1 MKRFRINV
9 LVSFLFCFGLLYSQK
24 QNNQWRYG
32 GSGAIDFNTVPPS
45 FVTGAAL
52 NTPEG
57 SASIADKTTGALLFY
72 TDGVT
77 VWNANNQ
84 VMPNGTGLL
93 GGVAPGPNTDSLSST
108 TAAVIVPKPGSA
120 TLFYIVTIDQQSSN
134 NGVRY
139 SVIDMTLNGGLGDVV
154 AGQKN
159 ILLLNTNSEKLEVVP
174 TNDIESYWLLTRDN
188 SGDSFY
194 SFRITGAGIQSI
206 PVISTVGSSQGNG
219 AGHMKIN
226 KQFNKLAIG
235 VTFASRMELF
245 DFDNSTGVVSNPI
258 TWNYNLLSPLIYG
271 IEFSPDGKVLYISDL
286 YTILQYDLTQT
297 TPQAIQNSAYQVA
310 SGNNA
315 SLQLGIDE
323 KIYVNS
329 GSLSAINCP
338 NELGANCGYQTN
350 VIANQT
356 GGGGWG
362 LPKWV
367 YYADDEPISTY
378 NAIIFNENCFPG
390 PVEFFIADTTGIS
403 NITWNFGDP
412 NSGIN
417 NTAVG
422 DTVYH
427 NFSQLGVFNVQAT
440 FTNACGFL
448 DTLSTGVAI
457 LNPCNPP
464 NEQCDVFQYTGAVQ
478 QWTVPPGIDTI
489 RVKMWG
495 AAGGGGPYLTDAG
508 GGGGF
513 TEFELAVTPGESLE
527 ISVGQGGKAALGG
540 TGGAGGWPGG
550 GGGGSGNLPAIISG
564 VSFIIGGGGGGGGAT
579 IIRRL
584 TNNTLIAV
592 AGAGGGSAFGRN
604 GGGGGGLEGQ
614 FTALTNEFN
623 QYGFGGTQSAGGAPA
638 QNTFVPNSVLG
649 TAGSAF
655 LGGVGATDLNP
666 DNQRKGGGGGGSG
679 YYGGGGGSAYDGS
692 GLGVGSSGGGGSG
705 FLLCTNCPNL
715 SGSLLGADPYVETP
729 ANPTDPLLTDYPGT
743 AIGNPGGDGGN
754 GIIQICYSIPACSP
768 TFNPI
773 PAFCAGDAA
782 PVLPSTSLNG
792 IVGTWSPATVSNT
805 TGGTYTFTPNAGQCA
820 IVTPFTITI
829 TVNPLVTP
837 TFNSIP
843 AFCTG
848 DTAPVLPTTSLNGI
862 VGTWSPATVSNTTTG
877 TYTFTPNAVAGQC
890 YSNKIINIT
899 VLQQSVP
906 DFEDLILCEN
916 QVGYVLSN
924 QSPNG
929 IIGTWSPA
937 TINFT
942 TGGNYTFT
950 PNSGQCASTQT
961 ILVTINSSSLT
972 DFQWIVS
979 EPFSDNPTITI
990 IPNSPGNYLYQLD
1003 FGPQQTSNVFQNV
1016 SSGFHTVQV
1025 VDINGCSN
1033 TIKKEDILIIDYPKF
1048 FTPNDDGY
1056 NDTWN
1061 INDLFLQNDS
1071 KIYIYDRYGKLLKQI
1086 FPSQSGWD
1094 GKYNNSEMFSD
1105 DYWFV
1110 VEFEYNNTMKLFKA
1124 HFALKR

>member
-1 MKRFRINV
+1 VKKFRKNL
-9 LVSFLFCFGLLYSQK
+9 LVTFLFCFGLLYSQN
-24 QNNQWRYG
+24 QNNQWRFG
-32 GSGAIDFNTVPPS
+32 GGVAIDFNTVPPS
-45 FVTGAAL
+45 FVTGAAIV
-52 NTPEG
+52 TGEG

-84 VMPNGTGLL
+84 IMPNGTGLL

-139 SVIDMTLNGGLGDVV
+139 SVIDMTLNGGLGDVL

-174 TNDIESYWLLTRDN
+174 TNDNESYWLLTRDN

-194 SFRITGAGIQSI
+194 SFRITSAGIQNT
-206 PVISTVGSSQGNG
+206 PVISTVGSPQGNG

-226 KQFNKLAIG
+226 KQFDKLAIG
-235 VTFASRMELF
+235 VTFGSRMELF

-310 SGNNA
+310 SGNNT

-329 GSLSAINCP
+329 GTLSAINCP

-427 NFSQLGVFNVQAT
+427 NFSQLDVFNVQAT

-540 TGGAGGWPGG
+540 TGGAGGWPG
-550 GGGGSGNLPAIISG
+550 
-564 VSFIIGGGGGGGGAT
+564 
-579 IIRRL
+579 
-584 TNNTLIAV
+584 
-592 AGAGGGSAFGRN
+592 
-604 GGGGGGLEGQ
+604 
-614 FTALTNEFN
+614 
-623 QYGFGGTQSAGGAPA
+623 
-638 QNTFVPNSVLG
+638 
-649 TAGSAF
+649 
-655 LGGVGATDLNP
+655 
-666 DNQRKGGGGGGSG
+666 
-679 YYGGGGGSAYDGS
+679 
-692 GLGVGSSGGGGSG
+692 
-705 FLLCTNCPNL
+705 
-715 SGSLLGADPYVETP
+715 
-729 ANPTDPLLTDYPGT
+729 
-743 AIGNPGGDGGN
+743 
-754 GIIQICYSIPACSP
+754 
-768 TFNPI
+768 
-773 PAFCAGDAA
+773 
-782 PVLPSTSLNG
+782 
-792 IVGTWSPATVSNT
+792 
-805 TGGTYTFTPNAGQCA
+805 
-820 IVTPFTITI
+820 
-829 TVNPLVTP
+829 
-837 TFNSIP
+837 
-843 AFCTG
+843 
-848 DTAPVLPTTSLNGI
+848 
-862 VGTWSPATVSNTTTG
+862 
-877 TYTFTPNAVAGQC
+877 
-890 YSNKIINIT
+890 
-899 VLQQSVP
+899 
-906 DFEDLILCEN
+906 ED
-916 QVGYVLSN
+916 
-924 QSPNG
+924 
-929 IIGTWSPA
+929 
-937 TINFT
+937 
-942 TGGNYTFT
+942 
-950 PNSGQCASTQT
+950 
-961 ILVTINSSSLT
+961 
-972 DFQWIVS
+972 
-979 EPFSDNPTITI
+979 
-990 IPNSPGNYLYQLD
+990 
-1003 FGPQQTSNVFQNV
+1003 
-1016 SSGFHTVQV
+1016 
-1025 VDINGCSN
+1025 
-1033 TIKKEDILIIDYPKF
+1033 
-1048 FTPNDDGY
+1048 
-1056 NDTWN
+1056 
-1061 INDLFLQNDS
+1061 
-1071 KIYIYDRYGKLLKQI
+1071 
-1086 FPSQSGWD
+1086 
-1094 GKYNNSEMFSD
+1094 
-1105 DYWFV
+1105 
-1110 VEFEYNNTMKLFKA
+1110 
-1124 HFALKR
+1124 